1 MTKLVALIGHPLQ
14 HSISPAFQQ
23 AAFDYCGLD
32 LRYEKWEAEGPHLE
46 TVIGRLRQASVLGAN
61 VTIPHKEAAMPL
73 LDEADTLAA
82 EIGAVNTLV
91 NRDGRLSGYNTD
103 ASGFVRALRQE
114 GEFEPGGRSVV
125 VLGAGGAARAA
136 CFALAK
142 EGVRRLTIVN
152 RTLGRAESLA
162 GWIRRHTTADQEVV
176 ALPWEGLTSDKG
188 LSSCDLLVNCT
199 SLGMRHS
206 PWEGMTPLD
215 ADSIPRNALVYDLVY
230 NPVETPLLRQAKIA
244 GARVLEGL
252 AMLVYQ
258 GAASFEIWVARE
270 APVDIMFRAARES
283 LA

>member
-32 LRYEKWEAEGPHLE
+32 VCYEKWETEGPHLE
-46 TVIGRLRQASVLGAN
+46 TVIERLRQASVLGAN
-61 VTIPHKEAAMPL
+61 VTIPHKEVTMAL
-73 LDEADTLAA
+73 LDEVDTLAA

-103 ASGFVRALRQE
+103 ASGFTRALRQE
-114 GEFEPGGRSVV
+114 GEFEPGGRCVV

-142 EGVRRLTIVN
+142 EDVRRLTIVN

-162 GWIRRHTTADQEVV
+162 DWIRRQTKADQEVV
-176 ALPWEGLTSDKG
+176 ALPWEGLMLDKG

-215 ADSIPRNALVYDLVY
+215 AESIPSNALVYDLVY